1 MVISVLAKK
10 WVKNPHLIIFIRD
23 DLKLFREII
32 VVCIRTRIR
41 LYVGFAKA
49 GCFFEQNPT
58 GILEKLSFPWRK
70 TWQNQDNDRKNS
82 HRSSWKIPRGETRWF
97 WNFSWTPIRIPSV
110 ILCLP
115 RRKTWQNQDN
125 DRKKNISWVLEEFR
139 LKKPDGFGILQELLW
154 EFLQLYCVYLEE
166 KHDRNRTMIEKI
178 LIGALEKFRE
188 EKPDG
193 FGIFRAFLKKSAA
206 VYSSNKLPQS
216 WGITKTIIRA
226 HYFFSFRFISFLLF
240 FNSSGRNFVSAAGGC
255 EILHE
260 FYLDFRLDSA
270 HKSSWFCLLFFDSR
284 FF

>member
-1 MVISVLAKK
+1 MVISVLATKMGKK
-10 WVKNPHLIIFIRD
+10 LLLIIFIRD

-115 RRKTWQNQDN
+115 RRKHE
-125 DRKKNISWVLEEFR
+125 RI
-139 LKKPDGFGILQELLW
+139 
-154 EFLQLYCVYLEE
+154 
-166 KHDRNRTMIEKI
+166 RTMIEKKYLMSSWRI
-178 LIGALEKFRE
+178 PTGETRWLWNSSRTPIRIPLLLMCFT
-188 EKPDG
+188 
-193 FGIFRAFLKKSAA
+193 LKK
-206 VYSSNKLPQS
+206 N
-216 WGITKTIIRA
+216 ITDNDPKK
-226 HYFFSFRFISFLLF
+226 FS
-240 FNSSGRNFVSAAGGC
+240 
-255 EILHE
+255 
-260 FYLDFRLDSA
+260 
-270 HKSSWFCLLFFDSR
+270 
-284 FF
+284 